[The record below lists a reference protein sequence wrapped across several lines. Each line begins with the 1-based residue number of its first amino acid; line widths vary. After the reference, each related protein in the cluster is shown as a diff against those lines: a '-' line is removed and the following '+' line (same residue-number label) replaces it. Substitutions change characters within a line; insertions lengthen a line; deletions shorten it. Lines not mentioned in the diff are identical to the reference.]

1 MSKRFS
7 NLCGKGTVQS
17 SSFEKQYNFVT
28 FDQELKRFGLEIFRH
43 FELNQV
49 LNCFKFLIY
58 KFLIYIM
65 GKNVSK
71 NQKRKTIA
79 SVKTFQYSQTVFIK
93 GIAQ

>member
-1 MSKRFS
+1 
-7 NLCGKGTVQS
+7 
-17 SSFEKQYNFVT
+17 
-28 FDQELKRFGLEIFRH
+28 
-43 FELNQV
+43 
-49 LNCFKFLIY
+49 
-58 KFLIYIM
+58 M